1 VFLVTDACFVVYN
14 FRAVTPPFKD
24 KMPVSQVSFNKDKQ
38 VNMLASASMLLTL
51 VFYAWLASFGLFNHL
66 PTITAYYDKLATAF
80 THGSLALEEQPD
92 PALLSLS
99 NPFDRSQW
107 RRIDVPTDYSLYEG
121 KYYLYFGPVPAV
133 MLTIGKFL
141 GFGTKGDQYPA
152 FLFICGIFVVQALLL
167 LWVWKRYF
175 ANLAVWL
182 VPLGIFFVGSIA
194 PFPWILTRA
203 RFFEAANTGGQFF
216 FLLGLYLLLIA
227 QTRDNLTKW
236 KLLAAGTSWAL
247 AMGSRPTQVFP
258 MGITVLMFAVLE
270 YGNYL
275 RHKQILKSLYP
286 FMQALIPFVI
296 GLSILGWY
304 NWARFDSPFEFGFS
318 YQLAGPDIQRYSKQL
333 FSHVYVLPN
342 FYNYVL
348 NQPTLIERFPLINS
362 VEGVGQSLFPSIA
375 LPPIYYTGN
384 ITGILYSTPFV
395 LFAAVLLFPRKKQT
409 SDSILN
415 NMDSFCWVVLLFT
428 GIFLAEFIP
437 FVSYFWVE
445 TRFFADF
452 TPPLAILG
460 MIGFWRGFELLR
472 DRPVWRSGY
481 TVLGVVLIVFS
492 ILMGIALGLSA
503 HWEAFKEFNPVLWK
517 AMYRNFQPG
526 LWKTLYDFFV
536 P

>member
-1 VFLVTDACFVVYN
+1 MHGSRL
-14 FRAVTPPFKD
+14 
-24 KMPVSQVSFNKDKQ
+24 SFTKIQQ
-38 VNMLASASMLLTL
+38 VNILASASILLTL
-51 VFYAWLASFGLFNHL
+51 VLYGWLGSFGLFNHL

-92 PALLSLS
+92 PALLALE

-107 RRIDVPTDYSLYEG
+107 RGIDVPTDYSLYEG

-133 MLTIGKFL
+133 MLAVGKFL

-152 FLFICGIFVVQALLL
+152 FLFICGIFVVQSLLMI
-167 LWVWKRYF
+167 WIWKRYF
-175 ANLAVWL
+175 TGLAAWL
-182 VPLGIFFVGSIA
+182 VPLGIFFVGLIA
-194 PFPWILTRA
+194 PFPWVLTRA

-227 QTRDNLTKW
+227 QTEDNLPKW

-247 AMGSRPTQVFP
+247 AMGSRPTLVFP
-258 MGITVLMFAVLE
+258 MGVTVLTFAVLE

-275 RHKQILKSLYP
+275 QHKQVLKSLSP
-286 FMQALIPFVI
+286 FMLALIPFIVEM
-296 GLSILGWY
+296 SILGWY

-318 YQLAGPDIQRYSKQL
+318 YQLAGPDIQRYSEQL
-333 FSHVYVLPN
+333 FSQKYVLPN
-342 FYNYVL
+342 FYNYVI
-348 NQPTLIERFPLINS
+348 NQPVLIDKFPLITS
-362 VEGVGQSLFPSIA
+362 AEGMGASIFSSIT
-375 LPPIYYTGN
+375 LPPIYYTGSV
-384 ITGILYSTPFV
+384 TGILYSTPFV
-395 LFAAVLLFPRKKQT
+395 FFAVVLLFPRKKQAGNT
-409 SDSILN
+409 TLKHL
-415 NMDSFCWVVLLFT
+415 DSFRWVVLLFT

-472 DRPVWRSGY
+472 DRPLWRNAY
-481 TVLGVVLIVFS
+481 TALGVVLIVFS
-492 ILMGIALGLSA
+492 ILMGLALGLGA

-517 AMYRNFQPG
+517 ALYRNFQPG
-526 LWKTLYDFFV
+526 LWTALYDLFT

>member
-1 VFLVTDACFVVYN
+1 
-14 FRAVTPPFKD
+14 
-24 KMPVSQVSFNKDKQ
+24 MPVSQVSFTKDKQ
-38 VNMLASASMLLTL
+38 ANTLASASMLLTL

-92 PALLSLS
+92 PALLALE

-107 RRIDVPTDYSLYEG
+107 RGIDVPTDYSLYEG

-152 FLFICGIFVVQALLL
+152 LLFICGIFVVQALLL
-167 LWVWKRYF
+167 IWAWKRYF
-175 ANLAVWL
+175 VNLTAWL
-182 VPLGIFFVGSIA
+182 VPLGIFFVGLIA
-194 PFPWILTRA
+194 PFPWVLTRA

-227 QTRDNLTKW
+227 QTGNNLTKW

-247 AMGSRPTQVFP
+247 AMGSRPTMIFP
-258 MGITVLMFAVLE
+258 MIVTVLIFVLSE
-270 YGNYL
+270 YRNYL
-275 RHKQILKSLYP
+275 RHKQLSRLMYP
-286 FMQALIPFVI
+286 FMLALIPFVI
-296 GLSILGWY
+296 GMGILGWY

-333 FSHVYVLPN
+333 FSHVYALPN

-348 NQPTLIERFPLINS
+348 NKPALIEKFPLINS
-362 VEGVGQSLFPSIA
+362 VEGIGQSLFPPIA
-375 LPPIYYTGN
+375 LPPIYYTGD

-395 LFAAVLLFPRKKQT
+395 LFAAVLLFSRKKQT
-409 SDSILN
+409 GDSILI
-415 NMDSFCWVVLLFT
+415 NMDSFRWVALLFT

-452 TPPLAILG
+452 IPPLAVLS
-460 MIGFWRGFELLR
+460 MIGFWKGLEFLSGRSA
-472 DRPVWRSGY
+472 WRSVY
-481 TVLGVVLIVFS
+481 TALGVGMIVFS

-517 AMYRNFQPG
+517 ALYKDFQPG
-526 LWKTLYDFFV
+526 LWTTLYNFFS